1 MSKVVKSV
9 GRAISKVVKGA
20 VNVVKGAVNGV
31 SKIFGDSKFGKILLT
46 SAAVYFGGAAL
57 MGGFGA
63 SAAGGSFL
71 SGMGAGISSAASGIS
86 SAWTAITSGQGL
98 GAAGSSLGE
107 GFMGANAAGAATVAP
122 AAQFTGQTATGLATL
137 PGDSANV
144 LNAATQAGTKA
155 AGSGI
160 FSSPYTAP
168 ALISG
173 GTAIIGGVMQGKA
186 MEDQRN
192 FELEQQRLARE
203 RYGTNVG
210 TSLWGAAPTESAP
223 ASGPTAYQSIGYDQR
238 LSAATPAASNMQ
250 QIDPATGQ
258 PMSVADLNRRSAT
271 AFNQIWQRPG
281 LVGNYAYM
289 NPSIYGG

>member
-9 GRAISKVVKGA
+9 GRAISKVVKGVVNA
-20 VNVVKGAVNGV
+20 VKKVAS
-31 SKIFGDSKFGKILLT
+31 SKLGKVLLT
-46 SAAVYFGGAAL
+46 AAAIYFGGAAL
-57 MGGFGA
+57 AGGFGS

-71 SGMGAGISSAASGIS
+71 SGMGSGLSSAASGITN
-86 SAWTAITSGQGL
+86 AWSAITAGEGL
-98 GAAGSSLGE
+98 GAAGSALGQ
-107 GFMGANAAGAATVAP
+107 GFTGAYQAGSVAAGEAAAQAAAGA
-122 AAQFTGQTATGLATL
+122 FTGQTSTGLATL
-137 PGDSANV
+137 PADSANV

-203 RYGTNVG
+203 RYGANVG

-223 ASGPTAYQSIGYDQR
+223 ASGPTADQSIGYDQR
-238 LSAATPAASNMQ
+238 LSMSTPAASNLQ
-250 QIDPATGQ
+250 NVDPVTGQ